1 MEGVWSA
8 EDTTPGAVDSA
19 LRKLLAERHAED
31 DYAPARVLNLIAVVD
46 QEWRGEIENRLEKV
60 GRFHPS
66 RTIICA
72 VEPKRD
78 TLDAWATM
86 SASETD
92 GAVGAEE
99 RVELAIGEKHVPN
112 LETIVDPLL
121 VPDLATLL
129 WSPHGHPDAI
139 DALIEL
145 TDTVLIDSVQ
155 EPEPKAAVERAHELL
170 EHAYVV
176 DLAWLRSAPW
186 RERIAAT
193 FDPPAWRHMLREI
206 SAVTVR
212 HHEDST
218 ASGSL
223 MLGWLSSRLGWEPS
237 AFEKEDDGLVARA
250 RGVGRRVK
258 LRLDVDETMPVPGLS
273 GLTVETA
280 EGMQLSLDRGSGGLT
295 ARRKQRGGR
304 EICWTVLGASRGEAG
319 ILGEGIRQALLRDPT
334 YGPALTAA
342 SAMLSR

>member
-8 EDTTPGAVDSA
+8 ENTTPGAIDSA
-19 LRKLLAERHAED
+19 LRKLLAERHADD

-72 VEPKRD
+72 LEPKRD

-86 SASETD
+86 SASATD

-129 WSPHGHPDAI
+129 WSPHGHPEAI

-170 EHAYVV
+170 EDAYVV

-212 HHEDST
+212 HHPDSIT
-218 ASGSL
+218 SGSL
-223 MLGWLSSRLGWEPS
+223 ILGWLASRLGWEPS
-237 AFEKEDDGLVARA
+237 AFDDEDGGLVARA
-250 RGVGRRVK
+250 KAVGRRVK
-258 LRLDVDETMPVPGLS
+258 MRLEVDETMPVPGLS

-280 EGMQLSLDRGSGGLT
+280 EGLQLSLDRGEGGLT

-304 EICWTVLGASRGEAG
+304 EICWRVLGASRGESG